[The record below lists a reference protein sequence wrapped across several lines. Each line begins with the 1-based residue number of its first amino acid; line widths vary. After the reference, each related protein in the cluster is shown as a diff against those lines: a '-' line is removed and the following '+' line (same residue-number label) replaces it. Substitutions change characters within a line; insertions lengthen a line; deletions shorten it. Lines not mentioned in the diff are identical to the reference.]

1 MKIEGQYI
9 LPGPPEAVWERLN
22 DPAILVKSL
31 PGVETLEPD
40 GPDRYRA
47 KIQYK
52 MGAVSGT
59 FAGEVE
65 LSDKNPPHAMKLKTS
80 ARGGPGFVTA
90 VGQLDLVA
98 KGKETEV
105 HYSGDLQLGGLLA
118 AVGSRMMEGAAKK
131 SIDEF
136 FQAIATSL
144 GNSSQ

>member
-1 MKIEGQYI
+1 VKIEGQYI
-9 LPGPPEAVWERLN
+9 LPGAPEAVWERLN
-22 DPAILVKSL
+22 DPVILAKSL
-31 PGVETLEPD
+31 PGVENLEAD
-40 GPDRYRA
+40 GSDRYKA

-59 FAGEVE
+59 FTGAVE
-65 LSDKNPPHAMKLKTS
+65 LSEKNPPHSMHLKTS

-90 VGQLDLVA
+90 DGRIELIA
-98 KGKETEV
+98 KDQDTEV

-136 FQAIATSL
+136 FQAIAASL
-144 GNSSQ
+144 GKQQA